1 MYSFLHASMLN
12 PDKKIRVLS
21 IGVGEEQADQLDI
34 NKVNTLTWAGML
46 DELIN
51 IIEVE
56 THNYFTSELSA
67 DYYRIDTT
75 T

>member
-1 MYSFLHASMLN
+1 
-12 PDKKIRVLS
+12 
-21 IGVGEEQADQLDI
+21 
-34 NKVNTLTWAGML
+34 ML